1 MFKDVLWFTS
11 EVKSV
16 KWEIQTIY
24 DTYALLYHYIKI
36 IYALKFIKV
45 INYIKV
51 KVSIK
56 SYPQKALN
64 AFFSN

>member
-16 KWEIQTIY
+16 IWEIQTIY
-24 DTYALLYHYIKI
+24 DTYALIYHYIEI